1 MSTKLIMSNSTLTA
15 SVKYFPATGRYLI
28 TFLNRAN
35 KRIYGQVFS
44 YPRDRVKMAALLKG
58 FLPVYICE

>member
-1 MSTKLIMSNSTLTA
+1 MSTKLIMSNYTLTA
-15 SVKYFPATGRYLI
+15 SVKYSPVTGRYLI

-35 KRIYGQVFS
+35 KRISGQVFS
-44 YPRDRVKMAALLKG
+44 YPRDRVKMAALLKW